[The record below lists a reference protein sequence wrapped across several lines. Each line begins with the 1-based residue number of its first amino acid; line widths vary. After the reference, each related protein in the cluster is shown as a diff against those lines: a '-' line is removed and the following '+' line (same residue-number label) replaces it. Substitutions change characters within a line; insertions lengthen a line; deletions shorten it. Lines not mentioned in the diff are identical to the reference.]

1 MPNRTGITIAG
12 ESNPGLVRRHNEDN
26 FVIVALPERSSILA
40 VVAAG
45 VGGHSN
51 GGMASLICCRD
62 LADAYFSIPD
72 EELSTPLQAEKFL
85 RDEIRVINRKIFER
99 NYFEE
104 LRRPMGSTI
113 LAVLFL
119 QDSLVMASAGDTRLY
134 ELPPDR
140 PLRQLSVDHTLSAA
154 YLRAHGRNPE
164 NRAVLRNV
172 IMRAVGPRR
181 ELALDVRVFRKPAG
195 ARYLFCTDGAYRYS
209 SDRQLREALEDAF
222 VPRDTVSAVM
232 RTALLRGGHDNIT
245 VIAAFVERG
254 S

>member
-40 VVAAG
+40 VVADG

-154 YLRAHGRNPE
+154 YLRAHGEIRKTARCSAMSSCARSGPGGSWRSTCGCFA
-164 NRAVLRNV
+164 NRRGHA
-172 IMRAVGPRR
+172 I
-181 ELALDVRVFRKPAG
+181 
-195 ARYLFCTDGAYRYS
+195 S
-209 SDRQLREALEDAF
+209 SAPTA
-222 VPRDTVSAVM
+222 
-232 RTALLRGGHDNIT
+232 RTATLPT
-245 VIAAFVERG
+245 G
-254 S
+254 SCGRRWRMPSCRATPFPR

>member
-1 MPNRTGITIAG
+1 MPNRIGISIAG
-12 ESNPGLVRRHNEDN
+12 ESNPGLVRHHNEDN
-26 FVIVALPERSSILA
+26 FVIIALPERSSVLA
-40 VVAAG
+40 VVADG

-62 LADAYFSIPD
+62 LADAYFNMPD

-85 RDEIRVINRKIFER
+85 RDQIRSVNHKIFER

-113 LAVLFL
+113 LAVLIL
-119 QDSLVMASAGDTRLY
+119 RDALVMASAGDTRLY
-134 ELPPDR
+134 ELSPEGT
-140 PLRQLSVDHTLSAA
+140 LRQLSVDHTLSAA

-195 ARYLFCTDGAYRYS
+195 ARYLCCTDGAYRYAS
-209 SDRQLREALEDAF
+209 NRQIRAALLEAA

-245 VIAAFVERG
+245 AVAAFVG
-254 S
+254 GGA